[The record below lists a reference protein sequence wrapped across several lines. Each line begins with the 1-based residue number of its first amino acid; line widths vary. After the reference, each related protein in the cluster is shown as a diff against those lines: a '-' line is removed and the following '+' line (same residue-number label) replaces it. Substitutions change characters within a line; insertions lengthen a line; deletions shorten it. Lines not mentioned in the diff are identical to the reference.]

1 MTDITTA
8 LERSAKRVGVK
19 MYLNEKVNALNRNG
33 DMFAVRTD
41 HFSVSAKKLIIAVPS
56 IPLGEITGDVAT
68 EIQTN
73 YQFKAAAIYSYA
85 WWENATLSHNITLKP
100 FEIFTSVMTC
110 LSWIMPYRH
119 QTKAGSNASRYDLEK
134 WAKRPFPGEEIYVV
148 DEAYSVIDVW
158 NEGYYALKEGW
169 GIEQPEP

>member
-19 MYLNEKVNALNRNG
+19 MYLNEKVNALNRKG

-56 IPLGEITGDVAT
+56 IPLGKITGDVAT

-73 YQFKAAAIYSYA
+73 YQFEAILARPCFKAAAIYSYA
-85 WWENATLSHNITLKP
+85 WWENA
-100 FEIFTSVMTC
+100 IFTSIMTC
-110 LSWIMPYRH
+110 LSWIMPYR
-119 QTKAGSNASRYDLEK
+119 
-134 WAKRPFPGEEIYVV
+134 
-148 DEAYSVIDVW
+148 
-158 NEGYYALKEGW
+158 
-169 GIEQPEP
+169 